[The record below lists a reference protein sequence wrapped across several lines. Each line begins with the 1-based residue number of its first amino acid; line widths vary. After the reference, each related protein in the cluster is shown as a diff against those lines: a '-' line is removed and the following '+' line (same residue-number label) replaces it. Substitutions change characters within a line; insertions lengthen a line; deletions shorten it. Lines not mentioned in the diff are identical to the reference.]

1 MESAPVGGP
10 PRHRGRRAVALLFA
24 GALIGILVL
33 VIITAVR
40 GPGRIERSAPAA
52 QAPAGTR
59 VRVEVLNA
67 TATRGLARRAT
78 AVLRDRG
85 FDVVYFGNTAE
96 RRDSTLVLD
105 RSGHPDLAASIVA
118 ALGVGRVEARPDT
131 SRYLN
136 ATILIGADWH
146 APSKPFY
153 P

>member
-1 MESAPVGGP
+1 MEQHPVDSR
-10 PRHRGRRAVALLFA
+10 PRRRARRVIALLFA
-24 GALIGILVL
+24 GALIGILAL

-40 GPGRIERSAPAA
+40 GDRGTGLPAGVVRV
-52 QAPAGTR
+52 PPGTR

-85 FDVVYFGNTAE
+85 FDVVYFGNTAD

-105 RSGHPDLAASIVA
+105 RSGKPDLAANVVA
-118 ALGVGRVEARPDT
+118 ALGAGRVEARPDT
-131 SRYLN
+131 SRYLD
-136 ATILIGADWH
+136 ATVLIGADWR

>member
-1 MESAPVGGP
+1 MESTPVGAP
-10 PRHRGRRAVALLFA
+10 KRPARRAIALLFA
-24 GALIGILVL
+24 GALLGILVL

-40 GPGRIERSAPAA
+40 GRRDTPSTARHVGEPPMERIRI
-52 QAPAGTR
+52 
-59 VRVEVLNA
+59 EVLNA

-96 RRDSTLVLD
+96 QRDSTLVLD
-105 RSGHPDLAASIVA
+105 RSGHPAFAASVVA

-136 ATILIGADWH
+136 ATVLIGADWR